1 MADKKK
7 DQGMIL
13 VLLDRFNKQR
23 LPRAK
28 EFKKKVDAGK
38 VLDEYE
44 EQYIEEVFQDIDK
57 VKSLVER
64 NPEYKKLLS
73 EIMTM
78 WNEIIRKN
86 IENQKKT

>member
-13 VLLDRFNKQR
+13 VLLERFNKQR
-23 LPRAK
+23 HPRAM